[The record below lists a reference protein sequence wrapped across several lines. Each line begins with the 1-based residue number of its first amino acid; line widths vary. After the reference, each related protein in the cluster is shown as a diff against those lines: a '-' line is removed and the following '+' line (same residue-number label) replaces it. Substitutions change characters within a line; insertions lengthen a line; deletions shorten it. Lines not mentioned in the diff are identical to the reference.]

1 MWPVREL
8 PAGPTWR
15 RHGMR
20 CHVRLPALALTGIL
34 LVAACS
40 SATPQTAPAASAPA
54 ASQSAASAPAAS
66 APAASAPA
74 ASEPAASE
82 PAAAAPTPEP
92 AKACAQSADPNAM
105 QMWERSGGNKGMV
118 DILVCAWNA
127 ANTSK
132 PINLSYIVHTDMV
145 AKIAQGVAT
154 GDVPDLMGMD
164 LIYAPQFENANQ
176 LVDITD
182 QTKDWP
188 EIQDVSPGHKTVA
201 TFNNRLFGV
210 PLYADVSALF
220 YNKDLFTKAG
230 LDPNKPPTS
239 LAEIRSY
246 ADKITALGNGVTG
259 YYLPGN
265 CAGCNIFTVGPL
277 MWASGATIEAN
288 KCGDEPLVGDGVKQV
303 DQWARDMVAA
313 KNVPD
318 SAQAETGATFA
329 EQFGSGK
336 IGMMGTGN
344 FNIVLARDQMKGHPF
359 QFGISL
365 LPGMDAG
372 KTASFIGGD
381 LVVIPKGSK
390 RVDDSLAFMH
400 YLLQDTQQV
409 ELYAKALN
417 LTTHT
422 DPKPLD
428 IQYSKAEPLIA
439 DVAKALT
446 VGRTPY
452 SLTFFE
458 QINDPAGPWLQ
469 MLQRAYYTGDDLD
482 TVINDTK
489 DKMKIISCKS

>member
-1 MWPVREL
+1 
-8 PAGPTWR
+8 
-15 RHGMR
+15 MR
-20 CHVRLPALALTGIL
+20 NLLRLPTLAIAAIL
-34 LVAACS
+34 VVGACS
-40 SATPQTAPAASAPA
+40 SGSTTPAPSGAAPSSAAPAASAEAP
-54 ASQSAASAPAAS
+54 SAAPSESA
-66 APAASAPA
+66 
-74 ASEPAASE
+74 
-82 PAAAAPTPEP
+82 AAAAPTPEP
-92 AKACAQSADPNAM
+92 AEACAQSADANAM

-127 ANTSK
+127 ANPTK

-145 AKIAQGVAT
+145 AKIAQGIAS

-164 LIYAPQFENANQ
+164 LIYAPQFENADQ

-188 EIQDVSPGHKTVA
+188 ELADVSPGHKTVA
-201 TFNNRLFGV
+201 TFNDRLFGV

-239 LAEIRSY
+239 LAEVRSY
-246 ADKITALGNGVTG
+246 ADKITALGDGVTG

-277 MWASGATIEAN
+277 MWASGVTIEAN

-313 KNVPD
+313 GNVPE
-318 SAQAETGATFA
+318 SARAETGATFA

-336 IGMMGTGN
+336 LGMMGTGN
-344 FNIVLARDQMKGHPF
+344 FNIVLARDQMKDHPF
-359 QFGISL
+359 EFGISL
-365 LPGMDAG
+365 LPGMEAG
-372 KTASFIGGD
+372 KYASFIGGD
-381 LVVIPKGSK
+381 LVVIPKGSQ
-390 RVDDSLAFMH
+390 RVDDALTFMH
-400 YLLQDTQQV
+400 YLLTDENQV

-417 LTTHT
+417 LTTRT
-422 DPKPLD
+422 DPKLTD
-428 IQYSKAEPLIA
+428 NQYYKAEPLIA
-439 DVAKALT
+439 DVAKALA

-452 SLTFFE
+452 TLTFFE

-469 MLQRAYYTGDDLD
+469 QLQRAYYTTDDLD
-482 TVINDTK
+482 TVINDAKTA
-489 DKMKIISCKS
+489 MKAISCK

>member
-1 MWPVREL
+1 
-8 PAGPTWR
+8 
-15 RHGMR
+15 MR
-20 CHVRLPALALTGIL
+20 NHLRLPALAIV
-34 LVAACS
+34 LVMLIAACGTS
-40 SATPQTAPAASAPA
+40 TATSAPA
-54 ASQSAASAPAAS
+54 SNGASAAPGQSG
-66 APAASAPA
+66 
-74 ASEPAASE
+74 
-82 PAAAAPTPEP
+82 PAAATPTPEP
-92 AKACAQSADPNAM
+92 AAACAQSSDANAM

-127 ANTSK
+127 ANPTK
-132 PINLSYIVHTDMV
+132 PINLSYIVHTEMV
-145 AKIAQGVAT
+145 AKIAQGIAS

-164 LIYAPQFENANQ
+164 LIYAPQFENNQQ

-188 EIQDVSPGHKTVA
+188 ELADVSPGHKTVA

-230 LDPNKPPTS
+230 LDPTKPPTS
-239 LAEIRSY
+239 LAEVRSY

-277 MWASGATIEAN
+277 MWASGATIEAG

-303 DQWARDMVAA
+303 AQWARDMVAA

-318 SAQAETGATFA
+318 SARAETGATFA
-329 EQFGSGK
+329 EQFGTGK
-336 IGMMGTGN
+336 LGMMGTGN
-344 FNIVLARDQMKGHPF
+344 FNIVLARDQMKDHPF
-359 QFGISL
+359 TFGISL
-365 LPGMDAG
+365 LPGMTAG
-372 KTASFIGGD
+372 NYASFIGGD

-400 YLLQDTQQV
+400 YLLNDTQQV

-417 LTTHT
+417 LTTRT
-422 DPKPLD
+422 DPKLLD
-428 IQYSKAEPLIA
+428 NQYYKAEPLIA
-439 DVAKALT
+439 DVAKALA
-446 VGRTPY
+446 VGKTPY

-458 QINDPAGPWLQ
+458 QINDPSGPWLQ
-469 MLQRAYYTGDDLD
+469 MLQKAYYTTDDLD
-482 TVINDTK
+482 KVIADGKTA
-489 DKMKIISCKS
+489 MKAISCK

>member
-1 MWPVREL
+1 L
-8 PAGPTWR
+8 PT
-15 RHGMR
+15 
-20 CHVRLPALALTGIL
+20 LAFVAIL
-34 LVAACS
+34 VVGACGSGTATSAPSGATPS
-40 SATPQTAPAASAPA
+40 SAAPAASSPA
-54 ASQSAASAPAAS
+54 AASAEASAS
-66 APAASAPA
+66 AP
-74 ASEPAASE
+74 
-82 PAAAAPTPEP
+82 AAAPTPEP

-127 ANTSK
+127 ANPGK
-132 PINLSYIVHTDMV
+132 PINLSYIVHTEMV
-145 AKIAQGVAT
+145 AKIAQGIAS

-164 LIYAPQFENANQ
+164 LIYAPQFENADQ

-188 EIQDVSPGHKTVA
+188 ELADVSPGHKTVA

-239 LAEIRSY
+239 LAEVRTY
-246 ADKITALGNGVTG
+246 ADKITALGGDTKG

-277 MWASGATIEAN
+277 MWASGATIEAG

-318 SAQAETGATFA
+318 GARAETGATFA

-336 IGMMGTGN
+336 LGMMGTGN
-344 FNIVLARDQMKGHPF
+344 FNIVLARDQMKDHPF
-359 QFGISL
+359 EFGISL
-365 LPGMDAG
+365 LPGMEAG
-372 KTASFIGGD
+372 KYASFIGGD

-390 RVDDSLAFMH
+390 RVDDALAFMH
-400 YLLQDTQQV
+400 YLLTDTNQV

-417 LTTHT
+417 LTTRT
-422 DPKPLD
+422 DPKLAD
-428 IQYSKAEPLIA
+428 NQYYKAEPLIA
-439 DVAKALT
+439 DVAKALA

-452 SLTFFE
+452 TLTFFE

-469 MLQRAYYTGDDLD
+469 QLQRAYYTTDSID
-482 TVINDTK
+482 TIIADAK
-489 DKMKIISCKS
+489 AAMKTISCK

>member
-1 MWPVREL
+1 LPV
-8 PAGPTWR
+8 
-15 RHGMR
+15 
-20 CHVRLPALALTGIL
+20 LAVVAIL
-34 LVAACS
+34 LLTACS
-40 SATPQTAPAASAPA
+40 PAASPSASSAGASPAASAPA
-54 ASQSAASAPAAS
+54 SAAGSSTAP
-66 APAASAPA
+66 
-74 ASEPAASE
+74 SE
-82 PAAAAPTPEP
+82 AAAAPTPEP
-92 AKACAQSADPNAM
+92 AKDCAQSKDANAM

-127 ANTSK
+127 ANPTK
-132 PINLSYIVHTDMV
+132 PINLSYIVHTEMV

-164 LIYAPQFENANQ
+164 LIYAPQFENASQ

-188 EIQDVSPGHKTVA
+188 ELADVSPGHKTVA

-220 YNKDLFTKAG
+220 YNKDLFKKAG

-239 LAEIRSY
+239 LAEIRTY
-246 ADKITALGNGVTG
+246 ADKITALGGDIKG

-277 MWASGATIEAN
+277 MWASGATIEAE
-288 KCGDEPLVGDGVKQV
+288 KCGSEPLVGDGVKAV

-336 IGMMGTGN
+336 LGMMGTGN
-344 FNIVLARDQMKGHPF
+344 FNIVLARDQMKDHPF
-359 QFGISL
+359 EFGISL
-365 LPGMDAG
+365 LPGVESG
-372 KTASFIGGD
+372 KYASFIGGD
-381 LVVIPKGSK
+381 LVVIPNGSK
-390 RVDDSLAFMH
+390 RVDDAIAFMH
-400 YLLQDTQQV
+400 YLLQDAQQV

-417 LTTHT
+417 LTTRT
-422 DPKPLD
+422 DPKLSD
-428 IQYSKAEPLIA
+428 NQYYKAEPLIQ
-439 DVAKALT
+439 DVSKALA

-452 SLTFFE
+452 TLTFFE

-469 MLQRAYYTGDDLD
+469 HLQRAYYKSDDLD
-482 TVINDTK
+482 QVITDAKNA
-489 DKMKIISCKS
+489 MKAISCK

>member
-1 MWPVREL
+1 
-8 PAGPTWR
+8 
-15 RHGMR
+15 MR
-20 CHVRLPALALTGIL
+20 SQLRLPVLAIAAVLLLTACSPGASTTPSTAATGAAPS
-34 LVAACS
+34 VAAPS
-40 SATPQTAPAASAPA
+40 TGASTAP
-54 ASQSAASAPAAS
+54 
-66 APAASAPA
+66 
-74 ASEPAASE
+74 SE
-82 PAAAAPTPEP
+82 AAAAPTPEP
-92 AKACAQSADPNAM
+92 AKECAQSKDANAM

-127 ANTSK
+127 ANPTK
-132 PINLSYIVHTDMV
+132 PINLSYIVHTEMV

-201 TFNNRLFGV
+201 TFNNHLFGV

-239 LAEIRSY
+239 LAEIRQY
-246 ADKITALGNGVTG
+246 ADKITALGGGVTG

-277 MWASGATIEAN
+277 MWASGATIEAG

-329 EQFGSGK
+329 EQFGTGK

-344 FNIVLARDQMKGHPF
+344 FNIVLARDQMKDHPF
-359 QFGISL
+359 TFGISL
-365 LPGMDAG
+365 LPGVQSG
-372 KTASFIGGD
+372 KYASFIGGD
-381 LVVIPKGSK
+381 LVVIPNGSK
-390 RVDDSLAFMH
+390 RVDDAVAFMH
-400 YLLQDTQQV
+400 YLLQDAQQV

-417 LTTHT
+417 LTTRT
-422 DPKPLD
+422 DPKLGD
-428 IQYSKAEPLIA
+428 NQYYKAEPLIQ
-439 DVAKALT
+439 DVAKALA

-452 SLTFFE
+452 TLTFFE

-469 MLQRAYYTGDDLD
+469 HLQRAYYTTDDLD
-482 TVINDTK
+482 QVITDAKTA
-489 DKMKIISCKS
+489 MKTISCK

>member
-1 MWPVREL
+1 
-8 PAGPTWR
+8 
-15 RHGMR
+15 MR
-20 CHVRLPALALTGIL
+20 THLKLPALAIMAVL
-34 LVAACS
+34 LVGACS
-40 SATPQTAPAASAPA
+40 SGTASSAPSTAASAPA
-54 ASQSAASAPAAS
+54 SAPAS
-66 APAASAPA
+66 AAASGSAAP
-74 ASEPAASE
+74 S
-82 PAAAAPTPEP
+82 AAAVVPTPEP
-92 AKACAQSADPNAM
+92 AKDCARNQDPNAM

-127 ANTSK
+127 ANPTK
-132 PINLSYIVHTDMV
+132 PINLSYIVHTEMV
-145 AKIAQGVAT
+145 AKIAQGVAS

-164 LIYAPQFENANQ
+164 LIYAPQFENAGQ

-182 QTKDWP
+182 QSKDWP
-188 EIQDVSPGHKTVA
+188 ELADVSPGHKTVA
-201 TFNNRLFGV
+201 TFNDRLYGV

-230 LDPNKPPTS
+230 LDPTKPPTS
-239 LAEIRSY
+239 LAEIKTY
-246 ADKITALGNGVTG
+246 ADKITALGDGVTG

-288 KCGDEPLVGDGVKQV
+288 KCGDEPLVGDGVKAV

-318 SAQAETGATFA
+318 SARAETGATFA
-329 EQFGSGK
+329 EQFGTGK

-359 QFGISL
+359 EFGISL
-365 LPGMDAG
+365 LPGMEAG
-372 KTASFIGGD
+372 KYASFIGGD

-390 RVDDSLAFMH
+390 RVDDALAFMH
-400 YLLQDTQQV
+400 YLLTDTNQV

-417 LTTHT
+417 LTTRT
-422 DPKPLD
+422 DPKLAD
-428 IQYSKAEPLIA
+428 NQYYKAEPLIA
-439 DVAKALT
+439 DVAKALA

-452 SLTFFE
+452 TLTFFE

-469 MLQRAYYTGDDLD
+469 SLQRAYYKTDALD
-482 TVINDTK
+482 TVINDGK
-489 DKMKIISCKS
+489 AAMKAISCK

>member
-1 MWPVREL
+1 MPV
-8 PAGPTWR
+8 
-15 RHGMR
+15 
-20 CHVRLPALALTGIL
+20 LA
-34 LVAACS
+34 VAAVMLMTACSPVATTSPS
-40 SATPQTAPAASAPA
+40 SAGQSAAASAPA
-54 ASQSAASAPAAS
+54 STGASTAP
-66 APAASAPA
+66 
-74 ASEPAASE
+74 SE
-82 PAAAAPTPEP
+82 AAAAPTPEP
-92 AKACAQSADPNAM
+92 AKDCAQSKDANAM

-127 ANTSK
+127 ANPTK
-132 PINLSYIVHTDMV
+132 PINLSYIVHTEMV

-188 EIQDVSPGHKTVA
+188 ELQDVSPGHKTVA

-239 LAEIRSY
+239 LAEIRQY
-246 ADKITALGNGVTG
+246 ADKITALGGGVTG

-277 MWASGATIEAN
+277 MWASGATIEAE
-288 KCGDEPLVGDGVKQV
+288 KCGSEPLVGDGVKAV

-336 IGMMGTGN
+336 LGMMGTGN
-344 FNIVLARDQMKGHPF
+344 FNIVLARDQMKDHPF
-359 QFGISL
+359 EFGISL
-365 LPGMDAG
+365 LPGVEAG
-372 KTASFIGGD
+372 KYASFIGGD
-381 LVVIPKGSK
+381 LVVIPNGSK
-390 RVDDSLAFMH
+390 RVDDAIAFMH
-400 YLLQDTQQV
+400 YLLQDAQQV

-417 LTTHT
+417 LTTRT
-422 DPKPLD
+422 DPKLSD
-428 IQYSKAEPLIA
+428 NQYYKAEPLIQ
-439 DVAKALT
+439 DVSKALA

-452 SLTFFE
+452 TLTFFE

-469 MLQRAYYTGDDLD
+469 HLQKAYYTTDDLD
-482 TVINDTK
+482 KVITDAKNA
-489 DKMKIISCKS
+489 MKAISCK

>member
-1 MWPVREL
+1 MSSRL
-8 PAGPTWR
+8 
-15 RHGMR
+15 
-20 CHVRLPALALTGIL
+20 RLPALAFVGIL
-34 LVAACS
+34 LFAACS
-40 SATPQTAPAASAPA
+40 GTSGPAASTGGSTA
-54 ASQSAASAPAAS
+54 ASAASAPAAS
-66 APAASAPA
+66 APAASAAGASASAA
-74 ASEPAASE
+74 ASASEAASPSAE
-82 PAAAAPTPEP
+82 ASASAAAAAPTPEP
-92 AKACAQSADPNAM
+92 AKACAQSSDANAM

-127 ANTSK
+127 ANPTK
-132 PINLSYIVHTDMV
+132 PINLSYIVHTEMV
-145 AKIAQGVAT
+145 AKIAQGVAS

-164 LIYAPQFENANQ
+164 LIYAPQFENADQ

-188 EIQDVSPGHKTVA
+188 EIADVSPGHKTVA
-201 TFNNRLFGV
+201 TFKDHLYGV

-239 LAEIRSY
+239 LAEIRTY
-246 ADKITALGNGVTG
+246 ADKITALGAGVTG

-277 MWASGATIEAN
+277 MWASGATIEAG

-303 DQWARDMVAA
+303 AQWARDMVAA

-318 SAQAETGATFA
+318 SARAETGATFA
-329 EQFGSGK
+329 EQFGTGK

-344 FNIVLARDQMKGHPF
+344 FNIVLARDQMKDHPF
-359 QFGISL
+359 KFGISL
-365 LPGMDAG
+365 LPGMEAG

-390 RVDDSLAFMH
+390 RIDDSLAFMH
-400 YLLQDTQQV
+400 YLLNDTNQV

-417 LTTHT
+417 LVTRT
-422 DPKPLD
+422 DPKLTD
-428 IQYSKAEPLIA
+428 NQYYKAEPLIA
-439 DVAKALT
+439 DVAKALA
-446 VGRTPY
+446 VGKTPY

-469 MLQRAYYTGDDLD
+469 MLQKAYYTTDDLD
-482 TVINDTK
+482 KVIADAKTA
-489 DKMKIISCKS
+489 MKAISCK